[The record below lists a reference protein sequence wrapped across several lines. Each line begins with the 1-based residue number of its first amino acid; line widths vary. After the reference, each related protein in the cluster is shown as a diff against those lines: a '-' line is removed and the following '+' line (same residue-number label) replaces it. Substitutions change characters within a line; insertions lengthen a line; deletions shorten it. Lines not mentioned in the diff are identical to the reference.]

1 MTYFFETYGCQ
12 MNIAESAAAEQKF
25 IARGWKR
32 AEDAELTD
40 VVIINTCSVRA
51 TAENRIFGRLGW
63 YAGLK
68 ALRACK
74 PDAKNK
80 SLEKA
85 AAYVKDGKP
94 KPIKVV
100 VMGCMAERLL
110 KSLKRDYP
118 VVDYVV
124 GTYAKQHLDDLI
136 DDIENSFGVAHT
148 EAKVNKRDGIITEDP
163 VYSFAPISAEPGAF
177 STFVP
182 IMNGCNNFCTYCIVP
197 YVRGREVSRPVD
209 EILAELDEL
218 NRRGVR
224 EIMLLGQNVNSYRG
238 KPSGKMSAENE
249 ESASSADDFD
259 RSNQRDVTFPELL
272 QIIADHLRETN
283 SSVKWVRFDSSHPK
297 DLSDEL
303 IAVIA
308 KNDCICKGIHLA
320 VQHGSNRILKAMNRH
335 YTKEDYLALVE
346 RIRAAIPNVSMTTDI
361 MLGFPGETDE
371 DVAEVLDLM
380 QKVQFESA
388 FMYYFNPREGTPA
401 ASMANQIPLAEKK
414 RRLQKIIDT
423 QLEITQK
430 EMARH
435 VGATEQV
442 LVERQSRDNPDE
454 VLAKTDRDERIAF
467 KADKSLIGQFV
478 TVHFDSLNGNTF
490 RGTMLQKK

>member
-12 MNIAESAAAEQKF
+12 MNIAESAAAEQYF
-25 IARGWKR
+25 IARGWTR
-32 AEDAELTD
+32 AEDAELAD
-40 VVIINTCSVRA
+40 LAIINTCSVRA

-85 AAYVKDGKP
+85 AAYVRDGKP
-94 KPIKVV
+94 KPIKVA

-118 VVDYVV
+118 VVDYVI
-124 GTYAKQHLDDLI
+124 GTYAKQHLGELI
-136 DDIENSFGVAHT
+136 DDIENELGVAHVQT
-148 EAKVNKRDGIITEDP
+148 AVNKRDGIITEDP
-163 VYSFAPISAEPGAF
+163 VYAFAPISAEEGAF
-177 STFVP
+177 STYVP

-209 EILAELDEL
+209 EILAELDAL
-218 NRRGVR
+218 SARGVR
-224 EIMLLGQNVNSYRG
+224 EIMLLGQNVNSYHG
-238 KPSGKMSAENE
+238 KLT
-249 ESASSADDFD
+249 ASDTSEKIIG
-259 RSNQRDVTFPELL
+259 FPELL
-272 QIIADHLRETN
+272 QIVSDHLRDTKSTIE
-283 SSVKWVRFDSSHPK
+283 WVRFDSSHPK

-335 YTKEDYLALVE
+335 YTKEDYLALVA
-346 RIRAAIPNVSMTTDI
+346 RIRAAIPTVSMTTDI
-361 MLGFPGETDE
+361 MLGFPGETEE

-401 ASMANQIPLAEKK
+401 ASMANQVPLAEKK
-414 RRLQKIIDT
+414 HRLQRIIDT

-430 EMARH
+430 EMAKH
-435 VGATEQV
+435 IGVTEKV
-442 LVERQSRDNPDE
+442 LVERQSRDNADE

-467 KADKSLIGQFV
+467 KGDTSLIGKFV
-478 TVHFDSLNGNTF
+478 TVRFDALNGNTF
-490 RGTMLQKK
+490 KGTIVA

>member
-12 MNIAESAAAEQKF
+12 MNSAESAAAEQRF
-25 IARGWKR
+25 LARGWMR
-32 AEDAELTD
+32 AEDAEVADL
-40 VVIINTCSVRA
+40 VIINTCSVRA

-68 ALRACK
+68 ALRSCR

-85 AAYVKDGKP
+85 AAYVKDGAKP
-94 KPIKVV
+94 LKVA
-100 VMGCMAERLL
+100 VMGCMAERLQ
-110 KSLKRDYP
+110 KSLRRDYP
-118 VVDYVV
+118 VVDYVI

-136 DDIENSFGVAHT
+136 DDIENEHGAAHS
-148 EAKVNKRDGIITEDP
+148 AVRVNRRDGIITEDP
-163 VYSFAPISAEPGAF
+163 VYSFAPISAEQGAF

-182 IMNGCNNFCTYCIVP
+182 IMNGCDNFCTYCIVP

-209 EILAELDEL
+209 AILAELDEL

-238 KPSGKMSAENE
+238 RRT
-249 ESASSADDFD
+249 ADGADTEI
-259 RSNQRDVTFPELL
+259 VTFPGLL
-272 QIIADHLRETN
+272 QIIADHLARTK
-283 SSVKWVRFDSSHPK
+283 STIGWVRFDSSHPK

-308 KNDCICKGIHLA
+308 RNDCLCKGIHLA
-320 VQHGSNRILKAMNRH
+320 VQHGSDRILRAMNRH
-335 YTKEDYLALVE
+335 YTKADYLALVA
-346 RIRAAIPNVSMTTDI
+346 RIRAAIPGVAMTTDI
-361 MLGFPGETDE
+361 MLGFPGETED
-371 DVAEVLDLM
+371 DVAELLDLLER
-380 QKVQFESA
+380 VQFESA

-401 ASMANQIPLAEKK
+401 ASMANQVPLAEKK
-414 RRLQKIIDT
+414 RRLQRIIDV
-423 QLEITQK
+423 QLDITQR

-435 VGATEQV
+435 VGATEKV
-442 LVERQSRDNPDE
+442 LVERQSRDCADE

-467 KADKSLIGQFV
+467 RADTSLIGQFV
-478 TVHFDSLNGNTF
+478 TVRFDALNGNTF
-490 RGTMLQKK
+490 RGTMLP

>member
-25 IARGWKR
+25 IERGWTR

-40 VVIINTCSVRA
+40 VVVINTCSVRA

-85 AAYVKDGKP
+85 AAYVKGGKP
-94 KPIKVV
+94 RPIKVV

-124 GTYAKQHLDDLI
+124 GTYAKQHLDDLV
-136 DDIENSFGVAHT
+136 DDIENEFGVAHK
-148 EAKVNKRDGIITEDP
+148 AVSVNRRDGIITEDP
-163 VYSFAPISAEPGAF
+163 VYAFSPISAEPGAF
-177 STFVP
+177 STYVP
-182 IMNGCNNFCTYCIVP
+182 IMNGCNNFCSYCIVP

-224 EIMLLGQNVNSYRG
+224 EIMLLGQNVNSYH
-238 KPSGKMSAENE
+238 GKMSA
-249 ESASSADDFD
+249 SDD
-259 RSNQRDVTFPELL
+259 SGKIVGFPELL
-272 QIIADHLRETN
+272 QIVADHLKETN
-283 SSVKWVRFDSSHPK
+283 SSIEWVRFDSSHPK

-361 MLGFPGETDE
+361 MLGFPGETEE

-380 QKVQFESA
+380 EKVQFESA

-401 ASMANQIPLAEKK
+401 ASMANQIPIDEKK

-423 QLEITQK
+423 QLKITQV

-435 VGATEQV
+435 VGATEKV
-442 LVERQSRDNPDE
+442 LVERRSRDNADE

-467 KADKSLIGQFV
+467 KADASLIGKFV

-490 RGTMLQKK
+490 RGTIV

>member
-25 IARGWKR
+25 IERGWTR

-68 ALRACK
+68 ALRACR

-124 GTYAKQHLDDLI
+124 GTYAKQHLGDLI
-136 DDIENSFGVAHT
+136 DDIENEFGVSHT
-148 EAKVNKRDGIITEDP
+148 EAKVNRRDGIITEDP

-177 STFVP
+177 STYVP

-209 EILAELDEL
+209 EILLELDEL
-218 NRRGVR
+218 GKRGVK

-238 KPSGKMSAENE
+238 KMSAKAEENNPV
-249 ESASSADDFD
+249 AGGFD
-259 RSNQRDVTFPELL
+259 RLNQQVSFPELL
-272 QIIADHLRETN
+272 
-283 SSVKWVRFDSSHPK
+283 
-297 DLSDEL
+297 
-303 IAVIA
+303 
-308 KNDCICKGIHLA
+308 
-320 VQHGSNRILKAMNRH
+320 
-335 YTKEDYLALVE
+335 
-346 RIRAAIPNVSMTTDI
+346 
-361 MLGFPGETDE
+361 
-371 DVAEVLDLM
+371 
-380 QKVQFESA
+380 
-388 FMYYFNPREGTPA
+388 
-401 ASMANQIPLAEKK
+401 
-414 RRLQKIIDT
+414 
-423 QLEITQK
+423 
-430 EMARH
+430 
-435 VGATEQV
+435 
-442 LVERQSRDNPDE
+442 
-454 VLAKTDRDERIAF
+454 
-467 KADKSLIGQFV
+467 
-478 TVHFDSLNGNTF
+478 
-490 RGTMLQKK
+490 

>member
-25 IARGWKR
+25 IERGWTR

-40 VVIINTCSVRA
+40 VVVINTCSVRA

-124 GTYAKQHLDDLI
+124 GTYAKQHLDDLV
-136 DDIENSFGVAHT
+136 DDIENEFGVAHK
-148 EAKVNKRDGIITEDP
+148 AVSVNRRDGIITEDP
-163 VYSFAPISAEPGAF
+163 VYAFSPISAEPGAF
-177 STFVP
+177 STYVP
-182 IMNGCNNFCTYCIVP
+182 IMNGCNNFCSYCIVP

-224 EIMLLGQNVNSYRG
+224 EIMLLGQNVNSYH
-238 KPSGKMSAENE
+238 GKMSASDEGGKI
-249 ESASSADDFD
+249 
-259 RSNQRDVTFPELL
+259 VGFPELL
-272 QIIADHLRETN
+272 QIVADHLKETN
-283 SSVKWVRFDSSHPK
+283 SSIEWVRFDSSHPK

-361 MLGFPGETDE
+361 MLGFPGETEE

-380 QKVQFESA
+380 EKVQFESA

-401 ASMANQIPLAEKK
+401 ASMSNQIPIAEKK

-423 QLEITQK
+423 QLKITQV

-435 VGATEQV
+435 VGATEKV
-442 LVERQSRDNPDE
+442 LVERRSRDNADE

-467 KADKSLIGQFV
+467 KADASLIGKFV

-490 RGTMLQKK
+490 RGTIA

>member
-25 IARGWKR
+25 IERGWTR

-40 VVIINTCSVRA
+40 LVIINTCSVRA

-74 PDAKNK
+74 TDAKNK

-85 AAYVKDGKP
+85 AAYVSDGKP
-94 KPIKVV
+94 KPIKVA

-124 GTYAKQHLDDLI
+124 GTYAKQHLDELI
-136 DDIENSFGVAHT
+136 DDIENEFGVVH
-148 EAKVNKRDGIITEDP
+148 KSVNVNKRDGIVTEDP
-163 VYSFAPISAEPGAF
+163 VYAFAPISAEPGAF
-177 STFVP
+177 STYVP

-218 NRRGVR
+218 KRRGVR
-224 EIMLLGQNVNSYRG
+224 EIMLLGRNVNSYRG
-238 KPSGKMSAENE
+238 KPSGKMSA
-249 ESASSADDFD
+249 SDSSDKI
-259 RSNQRDVTFPELL
+259 VGFPELL
-272 QIIADHLRETN
+272 QIVSDHLRETK
-283 SSVKWVRFDSSHPK
+283 STIEWVRFDSSHPK

-320 VQHGSNRILKAMNRH
+320 VQHGSDRILKAMNRH
-335 YTKEDYLALVE
+335 YTKADYLALVD

-361 MLGFPGETDE
+361 MLGFPGETEE

-380 QKVQFESA
+380 EKVQFESA

-401 ASMANQIPLAEKK
+401 ASMKNQVPLEEKK

-435 VGATEQV
+435 VGATEKV
-442 LVERQSRDNPDE
+442 LVERQSRDNADE

-467 KADKSLIGQFV
+467 KGDKSLIGHFV

-490 RGTMLQKK
+490 RGSLV